1 MSNKCQ
7 CWLCGRNGAQDPLD
21 THHIFGGPLRD
32 KSDRYGL
39 TVTLCHNRCHIFG
52 KDSAH
57 QNRET
62 AMKLRKYGQRK
73 AMIENGWNER
83 QFALEFGKN
92 WLDEDEIAEITAEQK
107 PEKSSFCALND
118 GGIDFFAAFA

>member
-1 MSNKCQ
+1 
-7 CWLCGRNGAQDPLD
+7 
-21 THHIFGGPLRD
+21 
-32 KSDRYGL
+32 
-39 TVTLCHNRCHIFG
+39 
-52 KDSAH
+52 
-57 QNRET
+57 
-62 AMKLRKYGQRK
+62 MKLRKYGQRK

-107 PEKSSFCALND
+107 PEKSSFRTLND